1 MLRPGTCSTICILTA
16 ALGVVLSLS
25 PIGVELEES
34 YGLGLFFRVR
44 GQVAPPPDVVVV
56 ALDSASARALDL
68 PDQPWKWPRSLHA
81 RLVDRLVAGGAS
93 AIGFDLVFEDPRPDD
108 QDELF
113 AQAMENAR
121 NVVLCE
127 FMKKETIPLQDAG
140 GIELGEASVERLVG
154 PTQALASAA
163 VARASFPLPKVPF
176 RVSQFWTFKTSAAD
190 RPALP
195 VVMFQ
200 VYGLQVYEQWM
211 GLLSKVAPHWMPALP
226 ASLGDAVGA
235 RSLENLVVRMRSL
248 FLQNPE
254 VADRLMAEV
263 RSARGQESH
272 DFQSRILESLLRMYT
287 INGNSLFLN
296 YYGPPGT
303 IQTISYHRVVQ
314 EEVAGGGTGSPLD
327 FKGKAVF
334 VGLSEL
340 SHPQQMDAFHTV
352 FSQSN
357 GIDICGVEIAATAFA
372 NLLDGKW
379 LRPVGPLM
387 KVLLLAIWGG
397 LAGALCW
404 KLSTPAAPLAAMS
417 LGLLYGSAAL
427 WTFTHHA
434 RWLPLMIPVFVQ
446 MPLALLASIL
456 WKYRESILER
466 RNVERALGHYLPPH
480 IVEMLGKNL
489 DLNKGSRAVY
499 GVCLFSDISRFTA
512 LSEGFDPSELREFLN
527 RYYHEVF
534 EPVGRHRG
542 IVSDLVGDSMLA
554 LWVDSA
560 PGPQMKKN
568 ACRAALDILRAVEV
582 FNRDS
587 APLSLPLRL
596 GIHAGDMVLG
606 TLGARGHYEYRP
618 VGDVVN
624 TASRIEGLNKHL
636 GTTVLA
642 TADVLREVE
651 GLVTRELGQ
660 FVLVGK
666 TKPVNVFELAG
677 IAGTGEVLPEGLVET
692 FSEGLS
698 HFRAGSWMKALVKF
712 QECEAIHPGDGP
724 SRFYAEVCRDFMIQE
739 PEEPWM
745 GWIVITRK

>member
-1 MLRPGTCSTICILTA
+1 VV
-16 ALGVVLSLS
+16 LGVALSLS
-25 PIGVELEES
+25 PIGFDLEES
-34 YGLGLFFRVR
+34 HGLRVLFRLR
-44 GQVAPPPDVVVV
+44 GKVAPPPEVVVI
-56 ALDSASARALDL
+56 ALDSVSAKALGL

-81 RLVDRLVAGGAS
+81 RLVDRLVDGGAL

-108 QDELF
+108 QDLTF
-113 AQAMENAR
+113 AQAIENAG

-127 FMKKETIPLQDAG
+127 LLKKEGIPLQDLG
-140 GIELGEASVERLVG
+140 GSGLGEASVEKLIG
-154 PTQALASAA
+154 PTKALAEAA
-163 VARASFPLPKVPF
+163 LARASFPLPKVPM
-176 RVSQFWTFKTSAAD
+176 RVSRFWTFKTDAAD

-200 VYGLQVYEQWM
+200 VYGLQVYDEWM
-211 GLLSKVAPHWMPALP
+211 GLIRKSAPHWMSALP
-226 ASLGDAVGA
+226 PSSHDVVSAK
-235 RSLENLVVRMRSL
+235 SLENLVVSARSL
-248 FLQNPE
+248 FLRDPGAAE
-254 VADRLMAEV
+254 RLMAEV
-263 RSARGQESH
+263 QRAPGRET
-272 DFQSRILESLLRMYT
+272 QSSRTPILESLLRMYA
-287 INGNSLFLN
+287 IRGNSLFLN

-303 IQTISYHRVVQ
+303 ILTIPYHRVL
-314 EEVAGGGTGSPLD
+314 EGEVAGRGIDSPMD

-372 NLLDGKW
+372 NLLEGNW
-379 LRPVGPLM
+379 VRPVGPLLR
-387 KVLLLAIWGG
+387 VLLIAIWGA
-397 LAGALCW
+397 LLGALCGR
-404 KLSTPAAPLAAMS
+404 LSTPAVPLAAVS
-417 LGLLYGSAAL
+417 IGLLYFLTAL
-427 WTFTHHA
+427 WRFANHA
-434 RWLPLMIPVFVQ
+434 HWLPLVIPVFIQ
-446 MPLALLASIL
+446 MPFALLASIFL
-456 WKYRESILER
+456 RYRESIQER

-480 IVEMLGKNL
+480 AVEMLRKNL
-489 DLNKGSRAVY
+489 DLSKGSRVVY
-499 GVCLFSDISRFTA
+499 GVCLFSDISCFTA

-534 EPVGRHRG
+534 GPVGRHRG

-554 LWVDSA
+554 LWVDSV
-560 PGPQMKKN
+560 PGSQMKTN
-568 ACRAALDILRAVEV
+568 ACRAALEILEAVQA

-596 GIHAGDMVLG
+596 GIHAGEMVLG

-642 TADVLREVE
+642 TAEVLQELE
-651 GLVTRELGQ
+651 GFIARELGQ

-666 TKPVNVFELAG
+666 RRPVSVFELAG
-677 IAGTGEVLPEGLVET
+677 IFGGSAIFPDGFLEK

-712 QECEAIHPGDGP
+712 QDCTAILPGDGP
-724 SRFYAEVCRDFMIQE
+724 SRFYIEVCRSYMIQE
-739 PEEPWM
+739 PEGPWR
-745 GWIVITRK
+745 GWVVMTRK